1 MATAISFLSNDCK
14 LVHGGISMAAI
25 VVTDKLDWK
34 LSGFD
39 LVSEIDSLTKGTH
52 GDARIV
58 HSGFMV
64 PDQYKPEEYRR
75 GDWAGIPEG
84 PPWAVDAWGLG
95 CLINEVGGTARRLP
109 RHPPHSVPLLATSST
124 T

>member
-1 MATAISFLSNDCK
+1 
-14 LVHGGISMAAI
+14 MAAI

-64 PDQYKPEEYRR
+64 PGR
-75 GDWAGIPEG
+75 G
-84 PPWAVDAWGLG
+84 L
-95 CLINEVGGTARRLP
+95 
-109 RHPPHSVPLLATSST
+109 HSST
-124 T
+124 FQLNLSRS